1 MAVRDRS
8 IEIGGP
14 STGLTDWPT
23 NEAKRAGERWIAPW
37 LTNQPI
43 DHPLTHTHAGFKV
56 KTGRKT
62 WAFEV
67 RQLDKHAD
75 LWVREIQEAIDR
87 CVA

>member
-1 MAVRDRS
+1 MDCPVADQ
-8 IEIGGP
+8 
-14 STGLTDWPT
+14 PT
-23 NEAKRAGERWIAPW
+23 NRP
-37 LTNQPI
+37 P
-43 DHPLTHTHAGFKV
+43 THTQTHAGFKV